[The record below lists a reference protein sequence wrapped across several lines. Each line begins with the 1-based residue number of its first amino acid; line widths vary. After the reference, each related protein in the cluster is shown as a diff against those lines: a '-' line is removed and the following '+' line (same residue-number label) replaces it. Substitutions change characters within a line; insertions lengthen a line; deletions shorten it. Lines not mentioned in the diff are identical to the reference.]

1 MIKKILKTACFFL
14 FFGGIGA
21 GVERYVDTL
30 DKQIKPKPESAKQGV
45 VLDISEW
52 QPKRLPEIKYESPQF
67 DFKPKP
73 AYSWEIIRIH
83 QRAKVISREYKV
95 LWDTAVLLA
104 KMEETRN

>member
-52 QPKRLPEIKYESPQF
+52 QPKRLPEIKYESQQF
-67 DFKPKP
+67 NFRPT
-73 AYSWEIIRIH
+73 YSWEITR
-83 QRAKVISREYKV
+83 RAEVISREYKV